1 MTYRQKIPAGLGAPI
16 NPGDLTD
23 TDKWIPFTQFLFP
36 DGVKTLVFAPTPE
49 GAGDKVRAILA
60 AGLVFECEMLATG
73 IISLTVGDKRQELDV
88 AIELTPNGPEVL
100 AALARLVESAYKFAT
115 APKAQGDDE

>member
-1 MTYRQKIPAGLGAPI
+1 MAVYQKTPQGSVGPI
-16 NPGDLTD
+16 SPEELQD
-23 TDKWIPFTQFLFP
+23 TNKWIPFTQYLFP